1 MKNRNKVSL
10 GNINGIR
17 QVNNFSSFTGNST
30 FNNITIN
37 SFSIFNGNATFDNYT
52 VNNRINY
59 AQVEVRSPNGNIRL
73 FKTST
78 NTDSARGQL
87 LLNAQGNASANDTI
101 FVGPGTYIIT
111 STLGKNGVNWWF
123 APGATVK
130 RTDSDNTE
138 LWSDNGTDMDFV
150 VDGYARF
157 IHNGNEGT
165 GIEFTNSGSNIIMK
179 FLSIETTFN
188 DINTP
193 AIHTSNG
200 TIKIYADDYI
210 KSAGYDAI
218 WNSGNTTLEVH
229 SSYIYAYENAVEVSG
244 GYETRVHANRIEGNA
259 GSTSGNSGT
268 LNFDGGNNIYIYADR
283 ITALA
288 NDYIVLYTL
297 TQNGNHTTN
306 IYAQKI
312 DGYLSLNQNANVNIY
327 DATINSSKSDT
338 STIVLSNN
346 NLTLKDVNLITN
358 SSQIKSIESSSSV
371 NISIVG
377 TLTINKPLQ
386 STINIITGNVN
397 FNSTTILPSITLPP
411 CNANYTGAQARN
423 STKIYFCD
431 GSAWNA
437 LY

>member
-218 WNSGNTTLEVH
+218 WNSGN
-229 SSYIYAYENAVEVSG
+229 
-244 GYETRVHANRIEGNA
+244 
-259 GSTSGNSGT
+259 SGT